1 MHQSIW
7 SCNIPP
13 TSNPRAFKLLKM
25 GLSKFLPTMGQ
36 NCIQMPQSSTI
47 FYKQFS
53 VWSKNVVKSKVTHST
68 GSNSPPPHPTH
79 ARFKF
84 PTPRAWKT
92 VKFPW
97 VVQGERKNVEASNR
111 LVHKKC
117 IFCFRAERHMYTVP
131 SKWLLQLSSTQSESY
146 CVDKEKYT
154 LLIK

>member
-1 MHQSIW
+1 
-7 SCNIPP
+7 
-13 TSNPRAFKLLKM
+13 M

-53 VWSKNVVKSKVTHST
+53 VWSKNVVKSKVKHST

-131 SKWLLQLSSTQSESY
+131 LSDCFNSGTISSIRILLFRQRKIHFTHQNRIKL
-146 CVDKEKYT
+146 
-154 LLIK
+154 LLII